1 LVVKELATPAL
12 PGAVLLVCAAS
23 FASQQRNEIMK
34 NNLRFVNR
42 SAKFFRRGQRWKTPQ
57 PDHPSTPQPLSL
69 LRLQRGLCCE
79 GTNSRPVSKALQ
91 HACHATVRDKRALS
105 RQTLDR

>member
-1 LVVKELATPAL
+1 LYYEEQPAFRQQVSEVFFA
-12 PGAVLLVCAAS
+12 AVSAGKLLS
-23 FASQQRNEIMK
+23 P
-34 NNLRFVNR
+34 
-42 SAKFFRRGQRWKTPQ
+42 TT
-57 PDHPSTPQPLSL
+57 PSTPQPLSL